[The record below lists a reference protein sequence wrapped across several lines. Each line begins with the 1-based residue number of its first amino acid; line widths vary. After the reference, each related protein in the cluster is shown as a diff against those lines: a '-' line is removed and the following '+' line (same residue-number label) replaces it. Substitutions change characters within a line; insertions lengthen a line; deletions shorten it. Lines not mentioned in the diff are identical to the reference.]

1 MTEQAIE
8 ATIHT
13 QGEVWFAS
21 REVGRLADT
30 ESYLLNTA
38 LYYALGFASGRYLDT
53 QFQPTYIEDT
63 EKVAKEIYISPAAPI
78 GQRGNALGHT
88 NYITSTYNTSDD
100 NYATLNLSA
109 QDDPDAKK
117 NLPSYGRRRALGHDN
132 VFQFYLIP
140 KDIDVE
146 TIQNRLPTYIRL
158 GKKRGKARIE
168 SRILPTQKRTGEY
181 NLGHPIG
188 AYDSE
193 QTPNGNLITKR
204 MRPTPLLLQGDYQ
217 GKHIA
222 IRINGNDTSE
232 SSEDKPK
239 DEDEPRYV
247 RFPGDVTFLKTKR

>member
-38 LYYALGFASGRYLDT
+38 LYYAFGLSSGRYLDT
-53 QFQPTYIEDT
+53 AFEPTYIEDT
-63 EKVAKEIYISPAAPI
+63 KEAASEVYVSPAAPVGRI
-78 GQRGNALGHT
+78 SDTPKRT

-109 QDDPDAKK
+109 QEDPDAKK

-132 VFQFYLIP
+132 LFHLYFIP
-140 KDIDVE
+140 RDAGVKNILS
-146 TIQNRLPTYIRL
+146 RLPQYIRL
-158 GKKRGKARIE
+158 GKKRGKARINFRTVPME
-168 SRILPTQKRTGEY
+168 KRTGKY
-181 NLGHPIG
+181 HLGHPIG

-193 QTPNGNLITKR
+193 QTPEGNLITKR
-204 MRPTPLLLQGDYQ
+204 MRPTPLVVEGDYE
-217 GKHIA
+217 GDHVA
-222 IRINGNDTSE
+222 IRVDDNNTS
-232 SSEDKPK
+232 DKSDDHP
-239 DEDEPRYV
+239 EYV
-247 RFPGDVTFLKTKR
+247 RLPNDVTFLKTKR